1 MNGLSTPYNTA
12 VDDLIT
18 RILRQSHTIAV
29 VGLSPD
35 SERDSYEVAAYLQA
49 HGYRIIPVN
58 PNAAEILG
66 ERCFADL
73 RSIPERIDLV
83 DVFRRPGATPEIAE
97 AAVAMGARALWL
109 QLGIVNDQAAAIAC
123 AGGLD
128 VVMDRCTMI
137 EHRERFGPR
146 L

>member
-1 MNGLSTPYNTA
+1 M
-12 VDDLIT
+12 DDLIT
-18 RILRQSHTIAV
+18 RILSESRTIAV

-35 SERDSYEVAAYLQA
+35 PERDSHDVAAYLQA
-49 HGYRIIPVN
+49 SGYRIIPVN

-66 ERCFADL
+66 ERCYADL
-73 RSIPERIDLV
+73 RSIPERIDVV

-97 AAVAMGARALWL
+97 AAVAVGARALWL
-109 QLGIVNDQAAAIAC
+109 QLGIVNEQAAAIAR

-146 L
+146 P

>member
-1 MNGLSTPYNTA
+1 VNGLSTAYNTA

-18 RILRQSHTIAV
+18 RILSESHTVAI

-35 SERDSYEVAAYLQA
+35 PERDSYEVAAYLQA

-66 ERCFADL
+66 ERSYADL

-83 DVFRRPGATPEIAE
+83 DVFRRPAATPEIAE
-97 AAVAMGARALWL
+97 AAVAIGAKALWL
-109 QLGIVNDQAAAIAC
+109 QIDIVNDQAAVIAR
-123 AGGLD
+123 AGGVD
-128 VVMDRCTMI
+128 VVMDRCIMI

>member
-1 MNGLSTPYNTA
+1 MNGLSTAYNTA

-18 RILRQSHTIAV
+18 RILSESHTVAI

-35 SERDSYEVAAYLQA
+35 PERDSYEVAAYLQA

-66 ERCFADL
+66 ERSYADL

-83 DVFRRPGATPEIAE
+83 DVFRRPAATPEIAE
-97 AAVAMGARALWL
+97 AAVAIGAKALWL
-109 QLGIVNDQAAAIAC
+109 QIDIVNDQAAVIAR
-123 AGGLD
+123 AGGVD

>member
-1 MNGLSTPYNTA
+1 M
-12 VDDLIT
+12 DDLIT
-18 RILRQSHTIAV
+18 RILSESHTIAV

-35 SERDSYEVAAYLQA
+35 PERDSYEVAAYLQA
-49 HGYRIIPVN
+49 RGYRIIPVN

-66 ERCFADL
+66 ERCYADL
-73 RSIPERIDLV
+73 RDIPEPVDLV
-83 DVFRRPGATPEIAE
+83 DVFRRPEATPAIA
-97 AAVAMGARALWL
+97 AATVAIGTRALWL
-109 QLGIVNDQAAAIAC
+109 QLGIVSKEAAAIAR
-123 AGGLD
+123 AGGVD